1 MESTGLARFLFEL
14 ASDERL
20 GILEAIEEKP
30 LRHAQIARRL
40 KITDSETTRHLNR
53 LASTGLLTKNPQS
66 QYEPTSLARLA
77 SAGFPFFRFLLA
89 NREFLLKHDVRVVP
103 AEFVERLGALNGGT
117 FVTGMY
123 DVAAAQ
129 ERYLRAVKHGSGSSP
144 TSCSKRQCR
153 SCGKRRRRA
162 RMSA

>member
-89 NREFLLKHDVRVVP
+89 NRARLLGSYRS
-103 AEFVERLGALNGGT
+103 AEHTAEL
-117 FVTGMY
+117 
-123 DVAAAQ
+123 
-129 ERYLRAVKHGSGSSP
+129 H
-144 TSCSKRQCR
+144 
-153 SCGKRRRRA
+153 
-162 RMSA
+162 